1 MLWPAASLLPSLFVP
16 SPAPRPRR
24 FSPRLVSSSDSPG
37 EKSPKHTFFRCNPL
51 KCIFLG
57 VPFLGHSSLCYM
69 QGPNKTC
76 YALSDLSNKIFRAS
90 NWDFSM
96 GNSRGSCRWRGP
108 LDPHQIP
115 TRSLLLLLGLS
126 HLPRSH
132 YTTLFFPA
140 KLTVLLPLRCVLS
153 SAAPLSLWCLQ
164 TRSGLSAGLF
174 LFFFLVIAKRLKWPR
189 TEGKLS
195 GRGAATHR
203 YHA

>member
-1 MLWPAASLLPSLFVP
+1 M
-16 SPAPRPRR
+16 
-24 FSPRLVSSSDSPG
+24 SSSDSSG
-37 EKSPKHTFFRCNPL
+37 EKSLKHTFFRCNPL

-69 QGPNKTC
+69 QGPNKTS
-76 YALSDLSNKIFRAS
+76 YALSDLSNNIFRAS

-96 GNSRGSCRWRGP
+96 GSSRGSCRRRGP

-115 TRSLLLLLGLS
+115 PRSLLLLLGLS

-153 SAAPLSLWCLQ
+153 SAAPQRCLQ

-174 LFFFLVIAKRLKWPR
+174 LFFFWSLLK
-189 TEGKLS
+189 G
-195 GRGAATHR
+195 
-203 YHA
+203 